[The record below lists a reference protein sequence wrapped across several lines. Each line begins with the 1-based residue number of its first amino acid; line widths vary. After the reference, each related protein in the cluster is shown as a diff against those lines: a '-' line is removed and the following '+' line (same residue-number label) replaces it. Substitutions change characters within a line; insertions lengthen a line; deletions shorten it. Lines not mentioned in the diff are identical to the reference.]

1 MLLAVIHKACRAERL
16 ILAPTLSFSLP
27 LSAFL
32 PLSPQHHSRS
42 FNAARAAP
50 SKCLPAKKLSKLH
63 HHGLPLIRPQPATQ
77 ERRLQARSASQ
88 LANQKKKK
96 KTGNAVIV
104 ILPPSLF
111 VLGLSTHQV
120 VNSRGGS
127 PRCQTLY
134 TDCFVLIHGGLSMQ
148 LELLRSPFEFL
159 LTCFSLLVLM
169 WRHCCFY

>member
-96 KTGNAVIV
+96 NRKCCYCDSPSFS
-104 ILPPSLF
+104 LCSRSLYPPSSKQQRREPAMSDAVYRLF
-111 VLGLSTHQV
+111 CFNPWWVIHAARAAQV
-120 VNSRGGS
+120 S
-127 PRCQTLY
+127 
-134 TDCFVLIHGGLSMQ
+134 I
-148 LELLRSPFEFL
+148 
-159 LTCFSLLVLM
+159 
-169 WRHCCFY
+169 